1 MRSDLSPVPR
11 HIAIIMDGNGR
22 WARKKGLPR
31 IKGHDA
37 AERAIHESV
46 ELCGELGVEYLTL
59 YAFSTE
65 NWSRPRAEV
74 AFIMKL
80 LSRFI
85 KRNLEE
91 LHRKKV
97 KLITTGRLADI
108 PKGPRNDLE
117 EAMAKTASNEG
128 LTLVLAL
135 SYGGRAELRDAFVRI
150 AGMVQRGEL
159 TPEEIT
165 EEKIAGF
172 LYNPDVPDPE
182 LIIRTSGEQRLSNFL
197 MWQSAYS
204 EFIFSPVLWPDFDS
218 AELQRSIDLFRSRN
232 RRFGGVE
239 YK

>member
-11 HIAIIMDGNGR
+11 HIAVIMDGNGR

-37 AERAIHESV
+37 AEKAIHDSV
-46 ELCGELGVEYLTL
+46 ELCGELGVRFLTL

-65 NWSRPRAEV
+65 NWSRPKAEV

-85 KRNLEE
+85 KRNIDD

-97 KLITTGRLADI
+97 RLITTGRLGDL
-108 PKGPRNDLE
+108 PKGPRKDLE
-117 EAMAKTASNEG
+117 EAVEKTASNQG

-135 SYGGRAELRDAFVRI
+135 SYGGRAEIRDAVVKI
-150 AGMVQRGEL
+150 AEMVQSRNL
-159 TPEEIT
+159 IPEEIN
-165 EEKIAGF
+165 EETIAGY

-197 MWQSAYS
+197 MWESAYS
-204 EFIFSPVLWPDFDS
+204 EFIFSPVLWPDFSKD
-218 AELQRSIDLFRSRN
+218 ELRQSIDLYRSRK
-232 RRFGGVE
+232 RRFGGLE
-239 YK
+239 D